1 MRSDFSLN
9 TYSSFEALDSTTV
22 VQSAVV
28 IKMKLLKD
36 ISDQERLFPHQVEHS
51 HTNTSFATNTSLD
64 DMRISELHF
73 DFLSGITRNICN
85 ISSIRYQIASS

>member
-28 IKMKLLKD
+28 IKMKLPKD
-36 ISDQERLFPHQVEHS
+36 ICDQERLFPHQVEVEHS
-51 HTNTSFATNTSLD
+51 HTNTSFVIPKLVL
-64 DMRISELHF
+64 E
-73 DFLSGITRNICN
+73 ICAFQN
-85 ISSIRYQIASS
+85 CVLIYSRG